1 MNAFVYRVEMLDDV
15 NKSTRESCGVTF
27 AGSYTEAMQNI
38 EASYQ
43 PELISVELL
52 CEIDE
57 QHTLELPREVMEAI
71 LNDEY

>member
-1 MNAFVYRVEMLDDV
+1 MNAFVYRVEMIDDV

-27 AGSYTEAMQNI
+27 AVSYTEAMQHI

-43 PELISVELL
+43 PELISVEFL
-52 CEIDE
+52 CELDE
-57 QHTLELPREVMEAI
+57 QDILELPREVMEAI